1 MKDHVKEK
9 EQNSSYIRSLM
20 DSIQQQETYER
31 KKRKEQDNKV
41 SNNWKLENYKRR
53 QQVERTD
60 G

>member
-31 KKRKEQDNKV
+31 KKSKEQENKV